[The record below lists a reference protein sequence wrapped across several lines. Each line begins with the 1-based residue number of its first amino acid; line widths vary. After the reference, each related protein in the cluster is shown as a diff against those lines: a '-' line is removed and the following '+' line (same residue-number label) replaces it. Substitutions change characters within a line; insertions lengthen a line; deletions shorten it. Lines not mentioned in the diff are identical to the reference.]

1 MRLLDFLLS
10 LIALIIFAPALSFVL
25 IALRLTGEGEVFYK
39 QERVGRNNQKFLLL
53 KFATMLK
60 NSPSLGT
67 GNITVKNDPR
77 VLPFGKFLRKTK
89 INELPQLINVLKGDM
104 ALIGPR
110 PLTEDNFQM
119 YSDDVQF
126 AIQSLRPGLSG
137 VGSIIF
143 RNEEELLSG
152 TNASGEFYLDH
163 IAPYKGELE
172 KWYYSRRNIFVDIM
186 LIILTIFYVLFPSST
201 AISRVF
207 PSLPSMPSKLSQIM
221 TPLRSAKE
229 SNV

>member
-1 MRLLDFLLS
+1 MRIVDFLLS
-10 LIALIIFAPALSFVL
+10 LIALIILSPALTFVM

-60 NSPSLGT
+60 NSPNLGT

-77 VLPFGKFLRKTK
+77 VLPFGQFLRKTK
-89 INELPQLINVLKGDM
+89 INELPQLINVMKGDM

-119 YSDDVQF
+119 YSDDVQS
-126 AIQSLRPGLSG
+126 AVQSLRPGLSG
-137 VGSIIF
+137 VGSIVF

-152 TNASGEFYLDH
+152 ANASGDFYIDH
-163 IAPYKGELE
+163 IAPFKGELE
-172 KWYYSRRNIFVDIM
+172 KWYSSHRSIFVDIM
-186 LIILTIFYVLFPSST
+186 LIILTIVYVLFPSST
-201 AISRVF
+201 ALSRIF
-207 PSLPSMPSKLSQIM
+207 PSLPSMPSKLSETM
-221 TPLRSAKE
+221 TPLRSAKQN
-229 SNV
+229 SA